1 MFNKRLSHIMSVIL
15 PQKNHLHHT
24 LLETNN
30 SRDFHQVA
38 INIYNAIPE
47 DERENHIYDFNS
59 MITTWHHQPAEA
71 WIRKGG
77 IWERMG
83 SYLCVHFPD
92 AEKYQAIAEIFNHR

>member
-1 MFNKRLSHIMSVIL
+1 MSVIL

-24 LLETNN
+24 LLDTNK
-30 SRDFHQVA
+30 SRDFHQIA
-38 INIYNAIPE
+38 INIYNVIPE
-47 DERENHIYDFNS
+47 DERETHIYDFNS

-71 WIRKGG
+71 WNRTGG

-92 AEKYQAIAEIFNHR
+92 AEKYKAIADIFNHR